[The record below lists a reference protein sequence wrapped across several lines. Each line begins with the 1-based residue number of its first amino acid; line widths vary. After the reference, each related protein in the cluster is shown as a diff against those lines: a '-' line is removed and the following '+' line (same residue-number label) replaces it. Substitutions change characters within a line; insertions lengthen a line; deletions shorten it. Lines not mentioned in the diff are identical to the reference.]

1 MGWFEDNEDYYISQY
16 SRSPDRSQLCRN
28 GLDCSYAAMGSCWF
42 LHPDGQKEKPKQE
55 KKVYKFKI
63 EKWEDWSEVNLEHR
77 RGPVQHH
84 YGYEEHWEFGEDYDE
99 EEESEEESSE
109 ENSEDDDS
117 GDEAEEQPCKC
128 SQGVTIT
135 DPLVDNILDL
145 PPELQIKILQKL
157 DLTSLLS
164 LQLSPTLFREVLRVP
179 REEQLEQWIGRELFR
194 QDLGI
199 IYIPGDNSI
208 HLSNDEEYN
217 NEYEKDFP
225 LHLEKLSSGLEHG
238 FYKVRELFGG
248 FDLVKL
254 DHHFLTSLCGPQYC
268 FPSTTSSMEWAMEM
282 RGSWDWSCNYG
293 ERGFTIDTEHRDDL
307 AAKGWRSTRLRG
319 KTGNHCQLVSDSDNS
334 EFSDDM
340 GSSCDEDEAD
350 EDDQDDK
357 IAIVLEEQ
365 DLDLTGSMVIIS
377 TEEGWWRR
385 RWAMRAS
392 RSYCKDDV
400 SAALSNEWHEE
411 EEQSRLSV
419 ITSQDGGE
427 ARVVAYILSN
437 NRPGLDCR
445 DGGFHSFDPN
455 QPSLLEHKLGLDNS
469 CWEKE
474 MFSIIRYGYQNES
487 SLCGF
492 SLTGD
497 CDYYRLPREEELQ
510 EEGD

>member
-1 MGWFEDNEDYYISQY
+1 MGWFEDNEEYYISQY
-16 SRSPDRSQLCRN
+16 SWSLARSQLCRN
-28 GLDCSYAAMGSCWF
+28 GPDCSYAAMGSCWL

-63 EKWEDWSEVNLEHR
+63 EKWEDWSKVNIEHM
-77 RGPVQHH
+77 RGPVRHR
-84 YGYEEHWEFGEDYDE
+84 YGYEVNWEFGEDYDE
-99 EEESEEESSE
+99 EESDESSE
-109 ENSEDDDS
+109 ENSEDDS

-135 DPLVDNILDL
+135 DPLLDNIFDL

-164 LQLSPTLFREVLRVP
+164 LQLLPALFREVLRVP
-179 REEQLEQWIGRELFR
+179 REEQLEQWIARELVR

-217 NEYEKDFP
+217 NEYETDFP

-238 FYKVRELFGG
+238 FYKVRQLFGG

-268 FPSTTSSMEWAMEM
+268 FPATTSSMEWAMER
-282 RGSWDWSCNYG
+282 RGSWDWACNYG
-293 ERGFTIDTEHRDDL
+293 ERGFTINTEHRDDL
-307 AAKGWRSTRLRG
+307 AAKGWRRTRLRG
-319 KTGNHCQLVSDSDNS
+319 KTGNHCPDDYYSDVS
-334 EFSDDM
+334 
-340 GSSCDEDEAD
+340 SSCDEDDVD
-350 EDDQDDK
+350 EDDHDNK
-357 IAIVLEEQ
+357 IAIVLEQ
-365 DLDLTGSMVIIS
+365 DLDLTGSLVIIS
-377 TEEGWWRR
+377 IEEGWWRR
-385 RWAMRAS
+385 GWEMRAS
-392 RSYCKDDV
+392 RSFCKDDV
-400 SAALSNEWHEE
+400 SAAFSTEWHEE

-419 ITSQDGGE
+419 ITSQEGRE

-437 NRPGLDCR
+437 NRPDLVCR

-455 QPSLLEHKLGLDNS
+455 QPSLLEHKLDLDNS

-474 MFSIIRYGYQNES
+474 MFTIIRYGYQNES

-497 CDYYRLPREEELQ
+497 CDYYRLPREEKLQ

>member
-1 MGWFEDNEDYYISQY
+1 
-16 SRSPDRSQLCRN
+16 
-28 GLDCSYAAMGSCWF
+28 MGSCWF
-42 LHPDGQKEKPKQE
+42 LHPDGQEEKPKQE

-77 RGPVQHH
+77 RGPMWPVW
-84 YGYEEHWEFGEDYDE
+84 EEEFGEDYDE
-99 EEESEEESSE
+99 EEESDESSD
-109 ENSEDDDS
+109 ENSEDDS

-135 DPLVDNILDL
+135 DPLLDNIFDL
-145 PPELQIKILQKL
+145 PPELQIKILRKL

-164 LQLSPTLFREVLRVP
+164 LQLLPALFREALRVP
-179 REEQLEQWIGRELFR
+179 REEQLEQWIARELVR

-238 FYKVRELFGG
+238 FYKVRQLFGG

-268 FPSTTSSMEWAMEM
+268 FPATTSSMEWATEM
-282 RGSWDWSCNYG
+282 RGSWDWACNYR
-293 ERGFTIDTEHRDDL
+293 ERGFTINAENRDDL
-307 AAKGWRSTRLRG
+307 AAKGWRKTRLRG
-319 KTGNHCQLVSDSDNS
+319 KTGNHSQQISDSDKS
-334 EFSDDM
+334 EYSDDM
-340 GSSCDEDEAD
+340 GSSSCDEDVAD

-357 IAIVLEEQ
+357 ITIVLEE

-377 TEEGWWRR
+377 VEEGWWRR
-385 RWAMRAS
+385 RWEMRAS

-400 SAALSNEWHEE
+400 STALSNEWQVDY
-411 EEQSRLSV
+411 EQSRLSV
-419 ITSQDGGE
+419 ITSQEGGQ

-437 NRPGLDCR
+437 NRPDLVCR

-455 QPSLLEHKLGLDNS
+455 QPSMLEHKLDLDNS
-469 CWEKE
+469 CWEKK

>member
-1 MGWFEDNEDYYISQY
+1 
-16 SRSPDRSQLCRN
+16 
-28 GLDCSYAAMGSCWF
+28 MGSCWF
-42 LHPDGQKEKPKQE
+42 LHPDDGQKEKPKQE

-77 RGPVQHH
+77 RGPVRHR
-84 YGYEEHWEFGEDYDE
+84 YGYEENWEFGEDYDE
-99 EEESEEESSE
+99 EEESEESSE
-109 ENSEDDDS
+109 DNSEDDDDS
-117 GDEAEEQPCKC
+117 GNEAAQEQHCKC
-128 SQGVTIT
+128 NQGVTIT

-157 DLTSLLS
+157 DLASLLS
-164 LQLSPTLFREVLRVP
+164 LQLFRALFREVLRVP

-238 FYKVRELFGG
+238 FYKVRQLFGG

-268 FPSTTSSMEWAMEM
+268 FPATTSSMEWATEM
-282 RGSWDWSCNYG
+282 RGSWDWACNYR
-293 ERGFTIDTEHRDDL
+293 ERGFTINAENRDDL
-307 AAKGWRSTRLRG
+307 AAKGWRKTRLRG
-319 KTGNHCQLVSDSDNS
+319 KTGNHSQQISDSDKS
-334 EFSDDM
+334 EYSDDM
-340 GSSCDEDEAD
+340 GSSSCDEDEAD

-357 IAIVLEEQ
+357 ITIVLEE

-377 TEEGWWRR
+377 VEEGWWRR
-385 RWAMRAS
+385 RWEMRAS

-400 SAALSNEWHEE
+400 SAALSNEWQEDY
-411 EEQSRLSV
+411 EQSRLSV
-419 ITSQDGGE
+419 ITSQEGGQ

-437 NRPGLDCR
+437 NRPDLVCR

-455 QPSLLEHKLGLDNS
+455 QPSMLEHKLDLDNS
-469 CWEKE
+469 CWEKK